1 MSDRMMS
8 LKADAD
14 YTFDSDS
21 DSDVESGRRAPPMTK
36 SKTEPSLGHVHS
48 VNGGWACDQ
57 NDENHWY
64 LCLLTWP
71 MDRQRLNFKLFG
83 ITYLVGK
90 IKFKLLS
97 QGPGR
102 LSESYIYIKVFI

>member
-48 VNGGWACDQ
+48 VNGGWACDTKMMRIIGIFVF
-57 NDENHWY
+57 
-64 LCLLTWP
+64 LLGQWIA
-71 MDRQRLNFKLFG
+71 NG
-83 ITYLVGK
+83 
-90 IKFKLLS
+90 
-97 QGPGR
+97 
-102 LSESYIYIKVFI
+102 